1 VEFHCRI
8 NPATITRR
16 MKRLILFARNLFIN
30 YLAISLMCVLLAPI
44 KNRTYDASG
53 LWCDRLY
60 LIRIKRVM
68 TLVRGTL
75 TNWKQF
81 ACRMRPIERTEKIS
95 SIQESKFPFS
105 LLLQTHWLNRVF
117 AFDSVY
123 TIKSNC
129 KIIRRWLTYW

>member
-81 ACRMRPIERTEKIS
+81 CLQNAPNRAHRKNLFHPRIQISFFASSPDTLTKS
-95 SIQESKFPFS
+95 SICIR
-105 LLLQTHWLNRVF
+105 LCLYN
-117 AFDSVY
+117 
-123 TIKSNC
+123 
-129 KIIRRWLTYW
+129 KIEL